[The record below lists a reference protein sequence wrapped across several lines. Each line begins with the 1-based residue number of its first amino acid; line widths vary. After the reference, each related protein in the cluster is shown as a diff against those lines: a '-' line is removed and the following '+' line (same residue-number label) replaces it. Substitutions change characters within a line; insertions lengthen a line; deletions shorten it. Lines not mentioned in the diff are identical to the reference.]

1 MYSFKFGLS
10 PLAFALEEMEAFARD
25 RLGIVGVVVR
35 LSTWDFPWKKIC
47 LFFFFFKILFILIL
61 FDENQMLK
69 KCQLFLRF
77 YFIVFIF

>member
-35 LSTWDFPWKKIC
+35 LST
-47 LFFFFFKILFILIL
+47 
-61 FDENQMLK
+61 
-69 KCQLFLRF
+69 
-77 YFIVFIF
+77 